1 MKRKSLW
8 HSIRLAFA
16 SLGLVACAA
25 DPVTAPKISAEANP
39 GLVSDLLGGLFR
51 KDVLTR
57 KQELTKDITVTAVI
71 GSNGGRLAIPAAGFE
86 LVVPRYAVKKSTRF
100 TVTAIK
106 GKLVAYEF
114 GPHGTNFPRSLQA
127 KQDLSVTDWNL
138 LSLRPLTA
146 GYFADRSDLNL
157 QRATALVSEIIRGLT
172 IPLTKQFNF
181 PIDHFSGYVV
191 AW

>member
-86 LVVPRYAVKKSTRF
+86 LVVPRNAVKKSTRF

>member
-25 DPVTAPKISAEANP
+25 DPVTAPKISADANP

>member
-1 MKRKSLW
+1 MTY
-8 HSIRLAFA
+8 F
-16 SLGLVACAA
+16 
-25 DPVTAPKISAEANP
+25 
-39 GLVSDLLGGLFR
+39 
-51 KDVLTR
+51 
-57 KQELTKDITVTAVI
+57 
-71 GSNGGRLAIPAAGFE
+71 PAAGFE

-157 QRATALVSEIIRGLT
+157 LRATALVSEIIRGLT

>member
-71 GSNGGRLAIPAAGFE
+71 GSNGGRLEIPAAGFE
-86 LVVPRYAVKKSTRF
+86 LVVPRNAVKKSTRF

>member
-1 MKRKSLW
+1 MKRKALW
-8 HSIRLAFA
+8 HSIGLAFA

>member
-39 GLVSDLLGGLFR
+39 GLVSDLLGGLFS

>member
-39 GLVSDLLGGLFR
+39 GLVSDLLGGLFS

-57 KQELTKDITVTAVI
+57 KQALTKDITVTAVI

>member
-25 DPVTAPKISAEANP
+25 DPVTAPKISADANP
-39 GLVSDLLGGLFR
+39 GLVSDLLGGLFS

>member
-25 DPVTAPKISAEANP
+25 DPVTAPKISADANP

-100 TVTAIK
+100 TVTAIT